1 VGRCPRLVVFLLA
14 FQWASR
20 CSAWLAGRSTSAA
33 AVWLYTQSWLSSG
46 PQLPYRL
53 FLSTLRLCTCN
64 HGLMVSPCCGM
75 RQFHV
80 VLVGEVRATG
90 GFV

>member
-20 CSAWLAGRSTSAA
+20 CSAWLAGRSTSAV

-46 PQLPYRL
+46 PPAPLPSFPLNPKALYL
-53 FLSTLRLCTCN
+53 
-64 HGLMVSPCCGM
+64 
-75 RQFHV
+75 
-80 VLVGEVRATG
+80 
-90 GFV
+90 